1 MGMNSHLGLD
11 TLIISRP
18 ELQGDLT
25 DVIPLGQIPWRYIN
39 RYLAEEE
46 VRCAFCE
53 KHTPH
58 KRGFTAEMEDGR
70 IALCGRDC
78 AAKYFGKDVADRFEK
93 DLERQIQVAAR
104 RRLVKRTIDGVAETL
119 AKITPDMVEKEKAVL
134 DALHGLFLDLRAA
147 RLPTI
152 LTDAGDLEIT
162 ESRRRWIER
171 VDENG
176 IVKRVPVD
184 ETRVT
189 HRIAAAGVL
198 RVKEVYRSHFESA
211 RAELMTLAEVKTTDD
226 WSEAVIDRM
235 VKKRSKIIADIQNAV
250 RFMNLCQRFF
260 TKDNIRELSR
270 LAVGRG
276 ANVEKLALHKTPPE
290 GWNLVVTRMPKF
302 FDVESQNMWTDTRAI
317 PDLSELPDENDLL
330 KALTEGATE
339 DDLSLGGEA

>member
-1 MGMNSHLGLD
+1 MVMNSHLGLD

-18 ELQGDLT
+18 DLQGDLT

-119 AKITPDMVEKEKAVL
+119 AKITPDMVAKERAVIKAL
-134 DALHGLFLDLRAA
+134 NSLHLDLRAA

-162 ESRRRWIER
+162 ESKRRWIER

-198 RVKEVYRSHFESA
+198 RIKEVYKPHFESA
-211 RAELMTLAEVKTTDD
+211 RAELLTLAEVKATDD

-235 VKKRSKIIADIQNAV
+235 VKKRSKIISDIQNAV

-260 TKDNIRELSR
+260 TKDNIKELSR
-270 LAVGRG
+270 LAVERG
-276 ANVEKLALHKTPPE
+276 ASVEKLALHKTPPD
-290 GWNLVVTRMPKF
+290 GWNLIVTSMPKYLNLEF
-302 FDVESQNMWTDTRAI
+302 PASWTETHPI
-317 PDLSELPDENDLL
+317 PDLSELPDESDLL
-330 KALTEGATE
+330 KALKEGATE
-339 DDLSLGGEA
+339 DDLSLAGEA